1 MVGAR
6 DDHKL
11 HVGHVGGHRF
21 SDGAIPSS
29 APAIASIGTSAILD
43 SVVVARLA
51 SHRPWNAATVAF
63 RASAPRGRRWRKA
76 DATQGSLTGHAD
88 RRDAIV
94 PIPSARTTDVVQI
107 HDV

>member
-21 SDGAIPSS
+21 SEWGHPIERA
-29 APAIASIGTSAILD
+29 GHRKHRTSAILD

-63 RASAPRGRRWRKA
+63 RASAPRGRR
-76 DATQGSLTGHAD
+76 
-88 RRDAIV
+88 
-94 PIPSARTTDVVQI
+94 
-107 HDV
+107 